1 MQENSG
7 KHLRSKSHASEFRRL
22 QEAEFMQISQ
32 ELQYDV
38 TVKMMERP
46 WRHGVSSGDR
56 VALMQFS
63 GVFMLWLQAA
73 YRQEMQTV
81 GHTAQ

>member
-1 MQENSG
+1 
-7 KHLRSKSHASEFRRL
+7 
-22 QEAEFMQISQ
+22 
-32 ELQYDV
+32 
-38 TVKMMERP
+38 
-46 WRHGVSSGDR
+46 
-56 VALMQFS
+56 LMQFS